1 MGKRLIIILGGARSG
16 KSEYARRL
24 AESMGGSLVYVATAQ
39 AGDDEM
45 AARID
50 AHRLSRDERWHTVE
64 APMNLAEA
72 IDREVGKAD
81 VVLIDC
87 LTLLTSNVICAMGET
102 VTEMEARQAI
112 KKEIEAILEAYSA
125 SKAVWIVVS
134 NEVGMG
140 LVPPYPLGRIY
151 RDELG
156 WANQRLARDA
166 DEVVLMIAGLPMNLK
181 KQN

>member
-1 MGKRLIIILGGARSG
+1 
-16 KSEYARRL
+16 
-24 AESMGGSLVYVATAQ
+24 MGGSLVYVATAQ

-45 AARID
+45 SARID
-50 AHRLSRDERWHTVE
+50 AHRLSRDERWQTVE
-64 APMNLAEA
+64 APMN
-72 IDREVGKAD
+72 VGQAVRRKAGQAD

-87 LTLLTSNVICAMGET
+87 LTLLASNVICAMGET

-112 KKEIEAILEAYSA
+112 TKEIEAILETYSA
-125 SKAVWIVVS
+125 CKAAWIVVS

-151 RDELG
+151 RDALG

-181 KQN
+181 KQS